1 MLKLKNVSK
10 KYDEVTVLNN
20 INLEVGVGEFLAIT
34 GQSGSGKTTLIN
46 IMGMITS
53 PDNGDVIIS
62 EVINPKGKQLRRL
75 RKNRIGYLFQN
86 YFLIDEETVENNLRL
101 SLSRKDYKR
110 NDAISLLEEVNLD
123 SSILNK
129 KVYQLSGGEQQ
140 RVALVRALLKDF
152 DILLADEPTGN
163 LDKVNKDIILSVLKR
178 LKNSGKSVV
187 CVTHDQDIALSADRV
202 IELKVIS

>member
-1 MLKLKNVSK
+1 MLKLNNVSK
-10 KYDEVTVLNN
+10 KYGDVSVIND

-46 IMGMITS
+46 IMGMITL

-62 EVINPKGKQLRRL
+62 EVVNPKGKKL
-75 RKNRIGYLFQN
+75 RKLRQNKIGYLFQN
-86 YFLIDEETVENNLRL
+86 YFLLEEETVAYNLKL
-101 SLSRKDYKR
+101 SLRRKDYNR
-110 NDAISLLEEVNLD
+110 TDAIRLLEEVNLD

-140 RVALVRALLKDF
+140 RVAIVRVLLKDF

-163 LDKVNKDIILSVLKR
+163 LDKDNKDIVLSVLKR
-178 LKNSGKSVV
+178 LKKSGKSVV
-187 CVTHDQDIALSADRV
+187 CVTHDQDIALSADRIV
-202 IELKVIS
+202 KL